1 MEKNYFSRLWSQK
14 SAEWISRA
22 ITDIENYQR
31 IDTNYLNGE
40 IEFFFKK
47 FSYEDTMEGE
57 WYRENINTDDTK
69 KAKFESITKA
79 ATITVDKVS
88 FLPKGLKYSVALI
101 FAIVALVIA
110 LCVGTTAIRAL
121 LIGAF
126 IGIMAYYFVG
136 NFQNRANKRKA
147 KELTDNIKSQLDEIY
162 KGLQK
167 ECGVF

>member
-1 MEKNYFSRLWSQK
+1 MEKNYFSRLWQQK
-14 SAEWISRA
+14 SSQWISKA
-22 ITDIENYQR
+22 ITDIETFQR
-31 IDTNYLNGE
+31 IDTSYLNGE

-57 WYRENINTDDTK
+57 WYRENINNDDTK
-69 KAKFESITKA
+69 KAKFDNIAKSAK
-79 ATITVDKVS
+79 ITVGKVS
-88 FLPKGLKYSVALI
+88 FLPKAQKYTVALI
-101 FAIVALVIA
+101 VAVVALVIA
-110 LCVGTTAIRAL
+110 LCVGTTALRAL

-126 IGIMAYYFVG
+126 VGIMAYYFVG
-136 NFQNRANKRKA
+136 NFQNRANKCKA

>member
-1 MEKNYFSRLWSQK
+1 MEKDYFSRLWSQK

-22 ITDIENYQR
+22 ITDTENYQR

-57 WYRENINTDDTK
+57 WYRENINTDETK
-69 KAKFESITKA
+69 KAKFDIIAKNA
-79 ATITVDKVS
+79 KIIVGKVS
-88 FLPKGLKYSVALI
+88 FLPKRLKYSVALI

-136 NFQNRANKRKA
+136 NFQNRTNKRKA
-147 KELTDNIKSQLDEIY
+147 KTLTDNVKCQLDEI
-162 KGLQK
+162 LNHLEK
-167 ECGVF
+167 ECML